1 ALGCARSR
9 RGHGIAGRNRA
20 CLQGH
25 LPDAQSTH
33 RHLHGVAVAL
43 ARPTEPAKEAR
54 RDWPHGG
61 RGREGGRADVKTTL
75 SQRLGAET
83 LGTAFLVA
91 AVVGSGIMAA
101 KLAGGNAALALL
113 CNTLATGAPKPSE
126 LCRVSGR
133 NGGQFRVRTSIERM
147 QTQVGVV

>member
-1 ALGCARSR
+1 MSSPTWTRRSVQVPRFSSSTAVRSSTRSAMDSRNDGALGCARSR

-101 KLAGGNAALALL
+101 KLAGGNAA
-113 CNTLATGAPKPSE
+113 
-126 LCRVSGR
+126 
-133 NGGQFRVRTSIERM
+133 
-147 QTQVGVV
+147 